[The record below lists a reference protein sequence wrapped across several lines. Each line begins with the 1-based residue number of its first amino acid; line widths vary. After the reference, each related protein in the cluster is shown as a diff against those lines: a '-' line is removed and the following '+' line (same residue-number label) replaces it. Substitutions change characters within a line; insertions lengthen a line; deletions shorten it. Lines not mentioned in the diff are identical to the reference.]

1 MYFGADYYPEHWP
14 KERWAVDAKLMKEA
28 GFNLIRVAEFAWA
41 KLEPAEGHWDF
52 GWLDEALDVFYKE
65 GIQVVM
71 GTPTATPP
79 KWLMDKHPEIYQVD
93 ENGVVQGFGSRRH
106 YCYNSEIYRE
116 YSEKIVEKMARHY
129 AGHPAVA
136 AWQIDNEFTAGDGL
150 YCYCEECRQKFI
162 VWLKKKYGSLD
173 ALNEAWGTVFWS
185 QTYTDWDQII
195 VPRRSAAHRKTG
207 DREYNA
213 HNPGLNLDYSRLQSD
228 AIVDYSN
235 AQARI
240 LRRWNKMPITHNMV
254 HEELDYYKFA
264 EQIDICTFDN
274 YPAVSM
280 HLENRDPVVQT
291 YNPALQADI
300 VRGAKNKNIWIMEE
314 QSGPCGWNVLGS
326 TPRPGQI
333 REWSYQ
339 MMAHGAESIIYFR
352 WRACLFGTEEYWY
365 GILDHDGVPRRRYE
379 EIKAIGREMPKLA
392 AYNENSRVDADIL
405 MIRSFEQQWSH
416 AFQQHSWN
424 FDYRTYL
431 FELYRGL
438 EKGHYNLDVS
448 NEAAEFSNYKLVV
461 APAFNLMDEA
471 LKDKFE
477 KYVAEGGNLV
487 ITFRSGTKNM
497 DNSMTERTL
506 PGYFKELAGAEVE
519 EFDSRFRS
527 SVGVKGDFGCGK
539 ASIWAD
545 ILRPETAETVAVY
558 TGDYFEGRP
567 AITMNRYGKGKCYY
581 VGCDLDRDGTDALM
595 EYIARQCGIAKAMAG
610 LPNTVEVVRKKTS
623 EGKTFYFL
631 INPQSEAQ
639 NLQLPFV
646 ARDLLTHKTL
656 GSSFEISAY
665 GAMAIEAEN

>member
-136 AWQIDNEFTAGDGL
+136 AWQIDNEFTCGDGL

-195 VPRRSAAHRKTG
+195 VPRKSQAAMFRNNG
-207 DREYNA
+207 
-213 HNPGLNLDYSRLQSD
+213 HNPGLNLDYSRFQSD
-228 AIVDYSN
+228 AIVDYCALQS
-235 AQARI
+235 RI
-240 LRRWNKMPITHNMV
+240 LRRWTKLPITHNV
-254 HEELDYYKFA
+254 VSELYDYYKMG
-264 EQIDICTFDN
+264 EQIDVATYDN
-274 YPAVSM
+274 YPASPWKSFLGGAVY
-280 HLENRDPVVQT
+280 DP
-291 YNPALQADI
+291 AFSIDI
-300 VRGAKNKNIWIMEE
+300 ERGAKNKNVWVMEQ

-326 TPRPGQI
+326 TPRPGQLKK
-333 REWSYQ
+333 WTYQ
-339 MMAHGAESIIYFR
+339 ALAHGAEAIVYFR

-379 EIKAIGREMPKLA
+379 EIKAIGKTFQKLS
-392 AYNENSRVDADIL
+392 AYNAESKVSAEIL

-416 AFQQHSWN
+416 AFQEHNWN
-424 FDYRTYL
+424 FN
-431 FELYRGL
+431 YRGYL
-438 EKGHYNLDVS
+438 KNLYYGLYANNYNLDIS
-448 NEAAEFSNYKLVV
+448 SEATDFSGYKVV
-461 APAFNLMDEA
+461 MAPAFNLMNDE
-471 LKDKFE
+471 LKAKFE

-487 ITFRSGTKNM
+487 VTFRSGTKNM

-506 PGYFKELAGAEVE
+506 PGYFKEVAGIELE
-519 EFDSRFRS
+519 EFDSLNDCA
-527 SVGVKGDFGCGK
+527 VEVEGAFGRGR

-545 ILRPETAETVAVY
+545 IIKPVTAKTVATY
-558 TGDYFEGRP
+558 AGEYYAGKP
-567 AITMNRYGKGKCYY
+567 AVTVNEYGKGKCYY
-581 VGCDLDRDGTDALM
+581 VGCDLDEAATVALM
-595 EYIARQCGIAKAMAG
+595 DYIASQCGVSPAIKNAPQG
-610 LPNTVEVVRKKTS
+610 VEVVKKVASDGS
-623 EGKTFYFL
+623 EFYFVMNFAGKEETVEFPCAVKDITTDEVL
-631 INPQSEAQ
+631 GNKVTLAVYGSAA
-639 NLQLPFV
+639 V
-646 ARDLLTHKTL
+646 AR
-656 GSSFEISAY
+656 A
-665 GAMAIEAEN
+665 

>member
-195 VPRRSAAHRKTG
+195 VPRKSQAAMFRNNG
-207 DREYNA
+207 
-213 HNPGLNLDYSRLQSD
+213 HNPGLNLDYSRFQSD
-228 AIVDYSN
+228 AIVDYCALQS
-235 AQARI
+235 RI
-240 LRRWNKMPITHNMV
+240 LRRWTKLPITHNV
-254 HEELDYYKFA
+254 VSELYDYYKMG
-264 EQIDICTFDN
+264 EQIDVATYDN
-274 YPAVSM
+274 YPASPWKSFLGGAVY
-280 HLENRDPVVQT
+280 DP
-291 YNPALQADI
+291 AFSIDI
-300 VRGAKNKNIWIMEE
+300 ERGAKNKNVWVMEQ

-326 TPRPGQI
+326 TPRPGQLKK
-333 REWSYQ
+333 WTYQ
-339 MMAHGAESIIYFR
+339 ALAHGAEAIVYFR

-379 EIKAIGREMPKLA
+379 EIKAIGKTFQKLS
-392 AYNENSRVDADIL
+392 AYNAESKVSAEIL

-416 AFQQHSWN
+416 AFQEHNWN
-424 FDYRTYL
+424 FN
-431 FELYRGL
+431 YRGYL
-438 EKGHYNLDVS
+438 KNLYYGLYANNYNLDIS
-448 NEAAEFSNYKLVV
+448 SEATDFSGYKVV
-461 APAFNLMDEA
+461 MAPAFNLMSDE
-471 LKDKFE
+471 LKAKFE

-487 ITFRSGTKNM
+487 VTFRSGTKNM

-506 PGYFKELAGAEVE
+506 PGYFKEVAGIELE
-519 EFDSRFRS
+519 EFDSLNDCA
-527 SVGVKGDFGCGK
+527 VEVEGAFGRGR

-545 ILRPETAETVAVY
+545 IIKPVTAKTVATY
-558 TGDYFEGRP
+558 AGEYYAGKP
-567 AITMNRYGKGKCYY
+567 AVTVNEYGKGKCYY
-581 VGCDLDRDGTDALM
+581 VGCDLDEAATVALM
-595 EYIARQCGIAKAMAG
+595 DYIASQCGASPAIKNAPQG
-610 LPNTVEVVRKKTS
+610 VEVVKKVASDGS
-623 EGKTFYFL
+623 EFYFVMNFAGKAETVEFPCAVKDITTDEVL
-631 INPQSEAQ
+631 GNKVTLAVYGSAA
-639 NLQLPFV
+639 V
-646 ARDLLTHKTL
+646 ARV
-656 GSSFEISAY
+656 
-665 GAMAIEAEN
+665 

>member
-136 AWQIDNEFTAGDGL
+136 AWQIDNEFTCGDGL

-195 VPRRSAAHRKTG
+195 VPRKSQAAMFRNNG
-207 DREYNA
+207 
-213 HNPGLNLDYSRLQSD
+213 HNPGLNLDYSRFQSD
-228 AIVDYSN
+228 AIVDYCALQS
-235 AQARI
+235 RI
-240 LRRWNKMPITHNMV
+240 LRRWTKLPITHNV
-254 HEELDYYKFA
+254 VSELYDYYKMG
-264 EQIDICTFDN
+264 EQIDVATYDN
-274 YPAVSM
+274 YPASPWKSFLGGAVY
-280 HLENRDPVVQT
+280 DP
-291 YNPALQADI
+291 AFSIDI
-300 VRGAKNKNIWIMEE
+300 ERGAKNKNVWVMEQ

-326 TPRPGQI
+326 TPRPGQLKK
-333 REWSYQ
+333 WTYQ
-339 MMAHGAESIIYFR
+339 ALAHGAEAIVYFR

-379 EIKAIGREMPKLA
+379 EIKAIGKTFQKLS
-392 AYNENSRVDADIL
+392 AYNAESKVSAEIL

-416 AFQQHSWN
+416 AFQEHNWN
-424 FDYRTYL
+424 FN
-431 FELYRGL
+431 YRGYL
-438 EKGHYNLDVS
+438 KNLYYGLYANNYNLDIS
-448 NEAAEFSNYKLVV
+448 SEATDFSGYKVV
-461 APAFNLMDEA
+461 MAPAFNLMSDE
-471 LKDKFE
+471 LKAKFE

-487 ITFRSGTKNM
+487 VTFRSGTKNM

-506 PGYFKELAGAEVE
+506 PGYFKEVAGIELE
-519 EFDSRFRS
+519 EFDSLNDCA
-527 SVGVKGDFGCGK
+527 VEVEGAFGRGR

-545 ILRPETAETVAVY
+545 IIKPVTAKTVATY
-558 TGDYFEGRP
+558 AGEYYAGKP
-567 AITMNRYGKGKCYY
+567 AVTVNEYGKGKCYY
-581 VGCDLDRDGTDALM
+581 VGCDLDEAATVALM
-595 EYIARQCGIAKAMAG
+595 DYIASQCGVSPAIKNAPQG
-610 LPNTVEVVRKKTS
+610 VEVVKKVASDGS
-623 EGKTFYFL
+623 EFYFVMNFAGKEETVEFPCAVKDITTDEVL
-631 INPQSEAQ
+631 GNKVTLAVYGSAA
-639 NLQLPFV
+639 V
-646 ARDLLTHKTL
+646 AR
-656 GSSFEISAY
+656 A
-665 GAMAIEAEN
+665 